1 MKKIFILFFALLPNV
16 LLAQRECMNF
26 DADWHFAFGDASSPE
41 KDFGCG
47 TEYFNYF
54 TKANSIHNEGPY
66 AIKFKEDSTKWR
78 KVDLPYDFVVDL
90 PFEEKASY
98 SHGHKTVGWQYP
110 ATSVG
115 WYRKTF
121 NLPQSDEGKHIR
133 IKFDGIFRDAQIW
146 VNGILIGS
154 EPSGYIHQDYDIT
167 PYLFFGDAADKT
179 NLVCVRADA
188 TFEEG
193 WFYEG
198 GGIYRHVWL
207 EKSEPLHVSTDGV
220 FVYTEWGTSLSDAT
234 IHIESEVTNDGH
246 EAING
251 YNVEHRLIAP
261 DGSVAARC
269 SAQGSSLKPTESGKT
284 SATVKLHNPKLWSL
298 EKPNRYKV
306 VTRVTSGG
314 KVVDEYTI
322 KTGFRQIKMDKD
334 KGLFLNGKHVK
345 LKGFNNHQDH
355 AGVGSAIPDG
365 LQQYRMERME
375 EFGANAYRA
384 SHNPMTSELLD
395 VCDSLGILVFE
406 ENRLLGI
413 NDFEMDVA
421 LDMVRH
427 DRNHPCVFLWGIGNE
442 EWGLEWDPRSVDI
455 AKTMTERIHLK
466 DPTRMVAAASS
477 SGPEI
482 IKGTDVAGYNY
493 IMQHPVDEHRKN
505 YPERIALGSEET
517 SGCGTRGIYFNEKP
531 ELFNGEQPNE
541 KEGELLAAANPSGR
555 MPSLNRFMDK
565 DSTYNRIE
573 RGWQFYNNRPWL
585 LGLFY
590 WTGFDY
596 RGEPVPL
603 AYPATG
609 SQFGLFDYCGF
620 PKDEAY
626 YLKAWWNPDEPMI
639 HLLPHWNLK
648 GHEGETV
655 KVWAYSNC
663 DEVELTVNGKSL
675 GRQTM
680 PKDGHLEWLAEYKP
694 GYIEAVGYKAGKEI
708 ARERIET
715 TGDATQVK
723 MEKHQYGDVTVVDL
737 ALYDKKD
744 RFVPTACQPVS
755 VKIDGAKFI
764 GWGNG
769 DSAFTSTERPS
780 DPDAR
785 SMEVTTFNGRAQV
798 ILKTTGKR
806 FEITAALR

>member
-16 LLAQRECMNF
+16 LLAQRECVNF
-26 DADWHFAFGDASSPE
+26 DAGWHFAFGDASNPE

-269 SAQGSSLKPTESGKT
+269 STQGSSLKPTESGKT
-284 SATVKLHNPKLWSL
+284 AATVKLHNPKLWSL

-334 KGLFLNGKHVK
+334 KDFLNGKHVK

-365 LQQYRMERME
+365 LQQYRMERMK
-375 EFGANAYRA
+375 EFGANA
-384 SHNPMTSELLD
+384 
-395 VCDSLGILVFE
+395 
-406 ENRLLGI
+406 
-413 NDFEMDVA
+413 
-421 LDMVRH
+421 
-427 DRNHPCVFLWGIGNE
+427 
-442 EWGLEWDPRSVDI
+442 
-455 AKTMTERIHLK
+455 
-466 DPTRMVAAASS
+466 
-477 SGPEI
+477 
-482 IKGTDVAGYNY
+482 
-493 IMQHPVDEHRKN
+493 
-505 YPERIALGSEET
+505 
-517 SGCGTRGIYFNEKP
+517 
-531 ELFNGEQPNE
+531 
-541 KEGELLAAANPSGR
+541 
-555 MPSLNRFMDK
+555 
-565 DSTYNRIE
+565 
-573 RGWQFYNNRPWL
+573 
-585 LGLFY
+585 
-590 WTGFDY
+590 
-596 RGEPVPL
+596 
-603 AYPATG
+603 
-609 SQFGLFDYCGF
+609 
-620 PKDEAY
+620 
-626 YLKAWWNPDEPMI
+626 
-639 HLLPHWNLK
+639 
-648 GHEGETV
+648 
-655 KVWAYSNC
+655 
-663 DEVELTVNGKSL
+663 
-675 GRQTM
+675 
-680 PKDGHLEWLAEYKP
+680 
-694 GYIEAVGYKAGKEI
+694 
-708 ARERIET
+708 
-715 TGDATQVK
+715 
-723 MEKHQYGDVTVVDL
+723 
-737 ALYDKKD
+737 
-744 RFVPTACQPVS
+744 
-755 VKIDGAKFI
+755 
-764 GWGNG
+764 
-769 DSAFTSTERPS
+769 
-780 DPDAR
+780 
-785 SMEVTTFNGRAQV
+785 
-798 ILKTTGKR
+798 
-806 FEITAALR
+806 